1 VNVKKST
8 IIDADEGLFVT
19 RDIKAGELISF
30 YSGFINTCES
40 TNTFASLDRRR
51 GLDNI
56 EMNKNSLAIFDI
68 YQPDKKFQNLCVF
81 VPEEYSSTGH
91 YRATLGHKANH
102 SPESNARYTL
112 FTAHPV
118 FGSIMS
124 IIALEDLKKGDE
136 VLCNYGY
143 KDKNIYQK
151 LKIDSDSGNVCN
163 VGSVPSEP

>member
-1 VNVKKST
+1 MPNSALT
-8 IIDADEGLFVT
+8 
-19 RDIKAGELISF
+19 GELISF

-91 YRATLGHKANH
+91 YRATLGEKT
-102 SPESNARYTL
+102 SLGFDYVKPFL
-112 FTAHPV
+112 
-118 FGSIMS
+118 
-124 IIALEDLKKGDE
+124 DLIQ
-136 VLCNYGY
+136 L
-143 KDKNIYQK
+143 
-151 LKIDSDSGNVCN
+151 
-163 VGSVPSEP
+163 